1 MDFPINPPIGE
12 RVRRKETQRFIT
24 GTGRYVDDLLPPGT
38 LHVSFARSSCAHAKI
53 KSIDVEAARSMP
65 GVRAVYTG
73 KDIAQHVKPLRVG
86 GSSVLRPVK
95 LYPLAVDKIRYFGE
109 PLAVVVADNRY
120 LAEDAAEMVAVDYDL
135 LPAVVDPEAAVE
147 PGAPLVHVQIE
158 DSPLIGEKLPILREA
173 ASAIGDAQ
181 VRNRGTIGGGLVEAD
196 PSGDYG
202 AVVLAL
208 NAEMKCISPRGERVI
223 SAADLFT
230 FAYTTAL
237 QSDEILTEVILPVPN
252 SGSAGVYLKLERVA
266 GDFAIASAAVQLS
279 LDSNDACNR
288 IGIGVTGAG
297 TVPQQ
302 VLSVEILLRGKKIT
316 PELIDEAG
324 RLIQEGAEPI
334 EDLRGS
340 AAYKKKALS
349 AILRRAIAESL
360 RRAEAKRSS

>member
-1 MDFPINPPIGE
+1 MYPASFEYLRARGIDEAIE
-12 RVRRKETQRFIT
+12 WLRRY
-24 GTGRYVDDLLPPGT
+24 GDDAKLLAGGQSLVPMM
-38 LHVSFARSSCAHAKI
+38 K
-53 KSIDVEAARSMP
+53 
-65 GVRAVYTG
+65 
-73 KDIAQHVKPLRVG
+73 LRVARPKYLIDIHRIGALNYIREDG
-86 GSSVLRPVK
+86 GSVHV
-95 LYPLAVDKIRYFGE
+95 
-109 PLAVVVADNRY
+109 
-120 LAEDAAEMVAVDYDL
+120 
-135 LPAVVDPEAAVE
+135 
-147 PGAPLVHVQIE
+147 GAMTRHVQIE

-223 SAADLFT
+223 SAADFFT

-302 VLSVEILLRGKKIT
+302 ALSVEILLRGKKIT

>member
-1 MDFPINPPIGE
+1 MYPASFEYLRARGIDEAIE
-12 RVRRKETQRFIT
+12 WLRRY
-24 GTGRYVDDLLPPGT
+24 GDDAKLLAGGQSLVPMM
-38 LHVSFARSSCAHAKI
+38 K
-53 KSIDVEAARSMP
+53 
-65 GVRAVYTG
+65 
-73 KDIAQHVKPLRVG
+73 LRVARPKYLIDIHRIGALNYIREDG
-86 GSSVLRPVK
+86 GSVHV
-95 LYPLAVDKIRYFGE
+95 
-109 PLAVVVADNRY
+109 
-120 LAEDAAEMVAVDYDL
+120 
-135 LPAVVDPEAAVE
+135 
-147 PGAPLVHVQIE
+147 GAMTRHVQIE

-223 SAADLFT
+223 SAADFFT
-230 FAYTTAL
+230 FAYTTLL
-237 QSDEILTEVILPVPN
+237 QNDEILTEVILPIPQN
-252 SGSAGVYLKLERVA
+252 RSAGAYLKLERVA
-266 GDFAIASAAVQLS
+266 GDFAIASAAVQIS
-279 LDSNDACNR
+279 LDPNDACNR

-302 VLSVEILLRGKKIT
+302 ALSVEILLRGKKIT